1 MSIAN
6 ALKKAASKTIKVLG
20 GDITYRRVTTGI
32 YNPTSGSMSEVKTDV
47 NIKGVVS
54 NVTRSE
60 VSDLVSSQDKRLTIS
75 AGDITFTPTTF
86 DRVVISGTEYKIIQI
101 NTNEH
106 PLLYPPTPK
115 IHKDPETQL
124 WSRGYE
130 IYHSGI

>member
-6 ALKKAASKTIKVLG
+6 SLKKAASSTIKVLG

-54 NVTRSE
+54 NVARSE
-60 VSDLVSSQDKRLTIS
+60 ITDLVSSQDKRLTIS

-86 DRVVISGTEYKIIQI
+86 DRVVIGSTEFKIVQI
-101 NTNEH
+101 NTNEQDNTAISFDIF
-106 PLLYPPTPK
+106 L
-115 IHKDPETQL
+115 
-124 WSRGYE
+124 R
-130 IYHSGI
+130 

>member
-86 DRVVISGTEYKIIQI
+86 DRVLISGTQYKVVQI
-101 NTNEH
+101 NTNEQDNTAISFDIF
-106 PLLYPPTPK
+106 L
-115 IHKDPETQL
+115 
-124 WSRGYE
+124 R
-130 IYHSGI
+130 

>member
-60 VSDLVSSQDKRLTIS
+60 VSDLVSSQDKRITIS

-86 DRVVISGTEYKIIQI
+86 DRVLISGTQYKVVQI
-101 NTNEH
+101 NTNEQDNIAISFDIF
-106 PLLYPPTPK
+106 L
-115 IHKDPETQL
+115 
-124 WSRGYE
+124 R
-130 IYHSGI
+130 

>member
-32 YNPTSGSMSEVKTDV
+32 YTPTSGSMSEVKTDV

-86 DRVVISGTEYKIIQI
+86 DRVVISGTQYKVVQI
-101 NTNEH
+101 NTNEQDNTAISFDIF
-106 PLLYPPTPK
+106 L
-115 IHKDPETQL
+115 
-124 WSRGYE
+124 R
-130 IYHSGI
+130 

>member
-1 MSIAN
+1 MSIAK

-47 NIKGVVS
+47 NIKGVVI

-75 AGDITFTPTTF
+75 AGDITFTQTTF
-86 DRVVISGTEYKIIQI
+86 DRVVISGTQYKVVQI
-101 NTNEH
+101 NTNEQDNIAISFDNF
-106 PLLYPPTPK
+106 L
-115 IHKDPETQL
+115 
-124 WSRGYE
+124 R
-130 IYHSGI
+130 

>member
-86 DRVVISGTEYKIIQI
+86 DRVVISGTQYKVVQI
-101 NTNEH
+101 NTNEQNNTAISFDIS
-106 PLLYPPTPK
+106 L
-115 IHKDPETQL
+115 
-124 WSRGYE
+124 R
-130 IYHSGI
+130 

>member
-60 VSDLVSSQDKRLTIS
+60 VSDLVSSQDNRLTIS

-86 DRVVISGTEYKIIQI
+86 DRVVISGTEYKVVQI
-101 NTNEH
+101 NTNEQDNIAISFDIF
-106 PLLYPPTPK
+106 L
-115 IHKDPETQL
+115 
-124 WSRGYE
+124 R
-130 IYHSGI
+130 

>member
-32 YNPTSGSMSEVKTDV
+32 YNPTSGSMSEVKTDI

-86 DRVVISGTEYKIIQI
+86 DRVLISGTQYKVVQI
-101 NTNEH
+101 NTNEQDNSAISFDIF
-106 PLLYPPTPK
+106 L
-115 IHKDPETQL
+115 
-124 WSRGYE
+124 R
-130 IYHSGI
+130 

>member
-6 ALKKAASKTIKVLG
+6 ALKKAASKTIKALG

-32 YNPTSGSMSEVKTDV
+32 YNPTSGSMSEVKTDI

-86 DRVVISGTEYKIIQI
+86 DRVLISGTQYKVVQI
-101 NTNEH
+101 NTNEQDNIAISFDIF
-106 PLLYPPTPK
+106 L
-115 IHKDPETQL
+115 
-124 WSRGYE
+124 R
-130 IYHSGI
+130 

>member
-86 DRVVISGTEYKIIQI
+86 DRVVISGTQYKVVQI
-101 NTNEH
+101 NT
-106 PLLYPPTPK
+106 
-115 IHKDPETQL
+115 
-124 WSRGYE
+124 YE
-130 IYHSGI
+130 QDNIAISFDIFLR

>member
-1 MSIAN
+1 MSIAI

-86 DRVVISGTEYKIIQI
+86 DRVLISGTQYKVVQI
-101 NTNEH
+101 NTNEQDNIAISFDIF
-106 PLLYPPTPK
+106 L
-115 IHKDPETQL
+115 
-124 WSRGYE
+124 R
-130 IYHSGI
+130 

>member
-86 DRVVISGTEYKIIQI
+86 DRVLISGTQYKVVQI
-101 NTNEH
+101 NTNEQDNI
-106 PLLYPPTPK
+106 PISFDIFL
-115 IHKDPETQL
+115 
-124 WSRGYE
+124 R
-130 IYHSGI
+130 

>member
-32 YNPTSGSMSEVKTDV
+32 YNPTTCSKSEVKTDV
-47 NIKGVVS
+47 SIKGVVS
-54 NVTRSE
+54 NVSKAE

-86 DRVVISGTEYKIIQI
+86 DRVVISGTEHKVVQI
-101 NTNEH
+101 NTNEQGNTAISFDIF
-106 PLLYPPTPK
+106 L
-115 IHKDPETQL
+115 
-124 WSRGYE
+124 R
-130 IYHSGI
+130 

>member
-1 MSIAN
+1 MSIAK

-101 NTNEH
+101 NVNEQNNVAVSFDIF
-106 PLLYPPTPK
+106 L
-115 IHKDPETQL
+115 
-124 WSRGYE
+124 R
-130 IYHSGI
+130 